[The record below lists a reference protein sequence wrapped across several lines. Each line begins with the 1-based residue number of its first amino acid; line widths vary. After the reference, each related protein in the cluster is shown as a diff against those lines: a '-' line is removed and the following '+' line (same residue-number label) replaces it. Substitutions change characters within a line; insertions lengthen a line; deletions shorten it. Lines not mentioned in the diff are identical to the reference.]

1 MSAILDDMDSRPGST
16 TSLMRTVVGL
26 YLRRIGG
33 WISIA
38 NLVQLMAQ
46 LDVSASAART
56 AVVRLKSKEL
66 LRPRAVVGVAGYE
79 VNSDAVPIL
88 EGGDRRIF
96 SPRTMGRDDAWC
108 LISFSIPEPRRE
120 ARHQLRRRLHWI
132 GCGTVSPALWICPD
146 FLRNEVE
153 DILAD
158 LELRECAT
166 LFRTDRPRVGGE
178 LKSAIAR
185 WWDLGALESIHR
197 RALGELSLLISA
209 GPTTPGEAF
218 ARYVCGVDAWRVI
231 PYLDPGLAPDLLP
244 SDWPGRDS
252 RRAFEEL
259 ATNYGD
265 LSWGYVARLCRR

>member
-1 MSAILDDMDSRPGST
+1 VSAILDDMDSRPGSA
-16 TSLMRTVVGL
+16 TSLMRTIIGL
-26 YLRRIGG
+26 YLRQIGG

-38 NLVQLMAQ
+38 NLVELMAQ

-56 AVVRLKSKEL
+56 AVTRLKSKEL
-66 LRPRAVVGVAGYE
+66 LRPRAVGGVAGYE
-79 VNSDAVPIL
+79 ANSDAVPML

-96 SPRTMGRDDAWC
+96 SPRTMSSDDAWC

-166 LFRTDRPRVGGE
+166 LFRTDRPLVGGE

-185 WWDLGALESIHR
+185 WWDLGALESLHR
-197 RALGELSLLISA
+197 RALGELGQLISA
-209 GPTTPGEAF
+209 GPTDPGEAF
-218 ARYVCGVDAWRVI
+218 ARYVRGVDAWRVI

-244 SDWPGRDS
+244 AEWPGRDS
-252 RRAFEEL
+252 GRAFDEL
-259 ATNYGD
+259 ATLYRESSEAY
-265 LSWGYVARLCRR
+265 LKQLVE

>member
-1 MSAILDDMDSRPGST
+1 VSAILDDMDSRPGST
-16 TSLMRTVVGL
+16 TSLMRTVIGL
-26 YLRRIGG
+26 YLRGIGG

-38 NLVQLMAQ
+38 NLVELMAQ
-46 LDVSASAART
+46 LDVSASASRT
-56 AVVRLKSKEL
+56 AVARLKSKEL
-66 LRPRAVVGVAGYE
+66 LRPRAVAGVAGYE
-79 VNSDAVPIL
+79 VNSDAVPML

-96 SPRTMGRDDAWC
+96 SPRIMGRDDAWC
-108 LISFSIPEPRRE
+108 LISFSIPESRRE

-146 FLRNEVE
+146 FLRDEVE

-166 LFRTDRPRVGGE
+166 LFRTERPLVGGG

-197 RALGELSLLISA
+197 RALGELSLLVSA

-218 ARYVCGVDAWRVI
+218 ARYVRGVDAWRVI
-231 PYLDPGLAPDLLP
+231 PYLDPGLSPDLLP
-244 SDWPGRDS
+244 ADWPGGDSVRVFDQLVSNYRDS
-252 RRAFEEL
+252 SWEYMIR
-259 ATNYGD
+259 
-265 LSWGYVARLCRR
+265 LSR

>member
-38 NLVQLMAQ
+38 NLVELMAQ
-46 LDVSASAART
+46 LDVSAPAART
-56 AVVRLKSKEL
+56 AVARLKSKEL
-66 LRPRAVVGVAGYE
+66 LRQRAVAGVAGYE
-79 VNSDAVPIL
+79 VNSDAEPML

-96 SPRTMGRDDAWC
+96 SPRTMSGDDAWC
-108 LISFSIPEPRRE
+108 LISFSIPEVRRE

-153 DILAD
+153 DIFAD

-166 LFRTDRPRVGGE
+166 LFRTDRPLVGGE

-197 RALGELSLLISA
+197 RVLGELSLLVSA
-209 GPTTPGEAF
+209 GPTAPGEAF
-218 ARYVCGVDAWRVI
+218 ARYVRGVDAWRVI

-244 SDWPGRDS
+244 DDWPGAHS
-252 RRAFEEL
+252 SRAFEEL
-259 ATNYGD
+259 AMNYRD
-265 LSWGYVARLCRR
+265 SSWGHVAQLCQR

>member
-16 TSLMRTVVGL
+16 TSLMRTIIGL
-26 YLRRIGG
+26 YLRQIGG

-38 NLVQLMAQ
+38 NLVELMAQ

-56 AVVRLKSKEL
+56 AVTRLKSKEL
-66 LRPRAVVGVAGYE
+66 LRPRAVGGVAGYE
-79 VNSDAVPIL
+79 VNSDAVPML

-96 SPRTMGRDDAWC
+96 SPRTMSSDDAWC

-158 LELRECAT
+158 LELREHAT
-166 LFRTDRPRVGGE
+166 LFRTDRPLVGGE

-185 WWDLGALESIHR
+185 WWDLGALESLHR
-197 RALGELSLLISA
+197 RALGELGQLISA
-209 GPTTPGEAF
+209 GPTDPGEAF
-218 ARYVCGVDAWRVI
+218 ARYVRGVDAWRVI
-231 PYLDPGLAPDLLP
+231 PYLDPGLALDLLP
-244 SDWPGRDS
+244 AEWPGRDS
-252 RRAFEEL
+252 GRAFDEL
-259 ATNYGD
+259 ATLYRESSEAY
-265 LSWGYVARLCRR
+265 LKQLVE